1 MLKKVEK
8 CGVFY
13 IIIVKMLKNNKSR
26 FYTYPYFVFKKIVSI
41 IRIYENYKRRVC

>member
-41 IRIYENYKRRVC
+41 IRI